1 MRPLTQSAT
10 GWLLMAAHTDTEV
23 ERLVRRAN
31 IATETFAMRQGL
43 DVMMQRVQIARH
55 QGWATAENI
64 PLIGGATICVNLP
77 ITAQGRAVVLGMG
90 GTIER
95 IVPKKAE
102 YLSLMQKL
110 AAQLPKRV
118 STNKGNTGDS
128 I

>member
-10 GWLLMAAHTDTEV
+10 GWLLMAAHSDTEV

-31 IATETFAMRQGL
+31 IATESFPMRQPI
-43 DVMMQRVQIARH
+43 DVMMQRVKNARE

-64 PLIGGATICVNLP
+64 PLIGGATICVTLP
-77 ITAQGRAVVLGMG
+77 MTAQGRAVVLGMG

-95 IVPKKAE
+95 IAPKKTE

-110 AAQLPKRV
+110 AAQLSKRV
-118 STNKGNTGDS
+118 SAN
-128 I
+128 